1 MKIKLVYAVGILAVC
16 LAIVS
21 CKKLESEGSQM
32 AGPLAFESIK
42 LADAIPDDYG
52 PLIGVTQNSQS
63 PKWVGLWF
71 QKSDK
76 TITAVFVN
84 IEQGK
89 IYEKALTIPRK

>member
-1 MKIKLVYAVGILAVC
+1 MKTKLVYAVGILAVC
-16 LAIVS
+16 LSIVS
-21 CKKLESEGSQM
+21 CKKVESDAPKMS
-32 AGPLAFESIK
+32 GPLAFESVK
-42 LADAIPDDYG
+42 SADAIPEDYG

-71 QKSDK
+71 QKPDK
-76 TITAVFVN
+76 SITAVFVN